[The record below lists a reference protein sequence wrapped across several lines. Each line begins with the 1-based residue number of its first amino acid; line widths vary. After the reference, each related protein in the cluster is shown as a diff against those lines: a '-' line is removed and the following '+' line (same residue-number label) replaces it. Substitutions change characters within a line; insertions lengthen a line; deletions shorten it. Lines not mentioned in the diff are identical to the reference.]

1 MASRFVLLLTSP
13 RVAPGLLTADAWH
26 TLREADRICC
36 ADTSTDLVT
45 AVRAAGLTV
54 DLHEGSI
61 TELVGRPGL
70 TVWLADPGAEAEVA
84 TRPLAAELVRR
95 SEAGA
100 PPVTDSATDSVTGS
114 VTEPAPGV
122 EVLVGSYDLPGARLL
137 DLVDVMDVLRRE
149 CPWDREQ
156 THRSLMTYLVEETY
170 ETVEAVESGDLTHLR
185 EELGDLLLQV
195 LFHARIAEEHADEP
209 FTVDDVA
216 GGIVEKLVRRHP
228 HVFGDA
234 RVEGAAEVEHNWETI
249 KAAEK
254 QRASVLEGVPAALPA
269 LSLASKTVGRAG
281 RLDDVALVEDS
292 DDLGDRLLALVVE
305 CRSAGVD
312 PEQALRDAVRRLA
325 ARVRAAEGG

>member
-1 MASRFVLLLTSP
+1 MASRLVLLLTSP
-13 RVAPGLLTADAWH
+13 RVAPGLLTADAWQA
-26 TLREADRICC
+26 LRTADRIHCT
-36 ADTSTDLVT
+36 DTATDLAA

-54 DLHEGSI
+54 QGHQGALTD
-61 TELVGRPGL
+61 LVGEPGL
-70 TVWLADPGAEAEVA
+70 TVWLADPGEEAEAA

-95 SEAGA
+95 SETGA
-100 PPVTDSATDSVTGS
+100 AAEAD
-114 VTEPAPGV
+114 V

-137 DLVDVMDVLRRE
+137 DLVEVMDVLRRE

-170 ETVEAVESGDLTHLR
+170 ETVEAVESGDLSHLR

-195 LFHARIAEEHADEP
+195 LFHARIAAEHPDDP
-209 FTVDDVA
+209 FDVDDVA

-234 RVEGAAEVEHNWETI
+234 RVEGAAEVEANWETI

-269 LSLASKTVGRAG
+269 LSLANKTVGRAR
-281 RLDDVALVEDS
+281 RLDDVVLAEDS
-292 DDLGDRLLALVVE
+292 GDPGERLLALVVE
-305 CRSAGVD
+305 CQSAGLD

-325 ARVRAAEGG
+325 ARVRAAESG